1 MIKHKMLLIVSVM
14 LILVGVT
21 FSGVTAAFAKAKLE
35 SAAPG
40 STRPDGPLQ
49 KYLTAAMA
57 ESLGITVEDL
67 QKRLE
72 AGERMWDIAK
82 EKGVSPEDFRTK
94 MDEAFKKAIAAALA
108 AGDITQEQADQRA
121 QNRQNRNEMGRGG
134 MRNGDKTQFG
144 PMRDYMQTA
153 MANVLGIT
161 TEELKS
167 RFDAGEKMLDI
178 IQKQGLTV
186 EEFHTKMV
194 EAGTKAINQA
204 VADGKLTQ
212 EQADRIIENMKKRP
226 STGLGGGGRGRG
238 GMHGGGNGTPAAPG
252 STPF

>member
-82 EKGVSPEDFRTK
+82 EKGVSTDDFRTK

-108 AGDITQEQADQRA
+108 AGDITQEQADLMNQRA
-121 QNRQNRNEMGRGG
+121 QNRQRGG
-134 MRNGDKTQFG
+134 MRNS
-144 PMRDYMQTA
+144 MRDYMQTA
-153 MANVLGIT
+153 MAYVLGIT

>member
-1 MIKHKMLLIVSVM
+1 MIKHKMSLIVSVM
-14 LILVGVT
+14 LLLVGVT
-21 FSGVTAAFAKAKLE
+21 FSGVTSAFAKANLE
-35 SAAPG
+35 SASPG

-57 ESLGITVEDL
+57 ESLGITAEDL

-82 EKGVSPEDFRTK
+82 EKGVSTEDFRTK

-108 AGDITQEQADQRA
+108 AGDITQAQADQRS
-121 QNRQNRNEMGRGG
+121 QNRENGNGMRRGG
-134 MRNGDKTQFG
+134 MRNSQFG

-161 TEELKS
+161 TQELKT

-186 EEFHTKMV
+186 DEFHTKMV

-212 EQADRIIENMKKRP
+212 EQADRIIENMKNRP